1 MLEIEDLKISFGRF
15 GMEGINLSVDKND
28 YFVLLGP
35 SGAGKSVL
43 LEIIAGLTSPDSG
56 KIRLNGKELT
66 QISPYKRKVGLIFQH
81 PAVFPHMTVLNNIL
95 YPMKGISKNEKYVK
109 AKALAAQM
117 GIGHLLDSGTAKL
130 SGGELQRVALA
141 RVLASEPDL
150 LLLDEPL
157 SAIDSNLRA
166 ELRGLLRSLNKN
178 GLPVLHVTHDYEEAI
193 SLATTLA
200 VIENGKIIQQGKPEE
215 VFAKPAC
222 EFIAAFAGEHNFFKA
237 KISEGKISPLNFPEI
252 IITGP
257 RDIKDGVAFV
267 LIRSRH
273 VILSNQNPKLST
285 LNNFFGPVVSVNP
298 LKDGFE
304 VEVGSSISVFARITR
319 ESMEKLSIHPGKKVW
334 ACFKASSVEVIY

>member
-1 MLEIEDLKISFGRF
+1 MLEIEDIKISFGRF
-15 GMEGINLSVDKND
+15 GMEGVNLSVASDD

-56 KIRLNGKELT
+56 EIRLNGKELT
-66 QISPYKRKVGLIFQH
+66 QLPPHKRKVGLIFQH
-81 PAVFPHMTVLNNIL
+81 PAVFPHMSVLKNIL
-95 YPMKGISKNEKYVK
+95 YPMKGIPKDEKYAK
-109 AKALAAQM
+109 AKALAVQM
-117 GIGHLLDSGTAKL
+117 GIEHLLDSGTAKL

-157 SAIDSNLRA
+157 SAIDSNLRV
-166 ELRGLLRSLNKN
+166 ELRGLLRSLNKR

-200 VIENGKIIQQGKPEE
+200 VIENGEIIQQGRPEE

-237 KISEGKISPLNFPEI
+237 KINGGKISPLHFPEI

-257 RDIKDGVAFV
+257 EGIADGNAYV

-273 VILSNQNPKLST
+273 VVLTNQNPQLST
-285 LNNFFGPVVSVNP
+285 LNNFYGPVISVNP
-298 LKDGFE
+298 LRDGFE
-304 VEVGSSISVFARITR
+304 VEVGGSMPFFARITR
-319 ESMEKLSIHPGKKVW
+319 ESLEKLSIYPGKNLW